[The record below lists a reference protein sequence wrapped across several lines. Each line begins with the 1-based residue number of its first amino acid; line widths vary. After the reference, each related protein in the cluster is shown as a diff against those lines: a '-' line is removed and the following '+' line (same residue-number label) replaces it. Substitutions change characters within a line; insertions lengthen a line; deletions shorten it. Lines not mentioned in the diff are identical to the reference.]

1 VAPENPLTA
10 RVTVNRIWQL
20 YFGQGLVKTVNDF
33 GSHGERPSHPE
44 LLDYLA
50 TEFVASGW
58 DLKQLHKSIVMSAT
72 YRQSSRSTPELTRRD
87 PDNRLLARG
96 PRLRLS
102 AEMVR
107 DQALSVSGLLVE
119 KLGGPS
125 VLPYQPAG
133 LWKELGDADFTQD
146 HGESLYR
153 RSLYTF
159 WKRTVAPPA
168 MITFDAAG
176 RESCRVL
183 QTRTNTPLQALTL
196 MNEVTFVEAAR
207 RLAERIV
214 REGGSTPDER
224 LSFAFRLVLARTPTP
239 AELRVLSAGLARHL
253 AHYRQQPKAAEQ
265 LLAVGE
271 SPRDEKLDKAE
282 LGAYAATAN
291 LILNL
296 DEAITKP

>member
-1 VAPENPLTA
+1 
-10 RVTVNRIWQL
+10 
-20 YFGQGLVKTVNDF
+20 
-33 GSHGERPSHPE
+33 
-44 LLDYLA
+44 LDYLA

-58 DLKQLHKSIVMSAT
+58 NLKQLHKSIVMSAT
-72 YRQSSRSTPELTRRD
+72 YRQSSRSTPDLARRD

-168 MITFDAAG
+168 MVTFDAAG

-207 RLAERIV
+207 RLAERIM
-214 REGGSTPDER
+214 REGGSTSDER
-224 LSFAFRLVLARTPTP
+224 LDFAFRLVLARTPTP
-239 AELRVLSAGLARHL
+239 AELHVLSGRTCATFGALSPAAQSCRRASRCRRIAPRRKAGQGRI
-253 AHYRQQPKAAEQ
+253 
-265 LLAVGE
+265 
-271 SPRDEKLDKAE
+271 
-282 LGAYAATAN
+282 GAYAATAN

-296 DEAITKP
+296 DENNHQTLMSDKVIVVFLMGVKE